1 MSLSFYTFYSLT
13 HTLESG
19 TLVEEEALML
29 GEDYLLYSGC
39 IIALSIFG
47 EVIGVFHLYGF
58 PQVNSVSLVC
68 LHYCVHD

>member
-13 HTLESG
+13 HSWESG
-19 TLVEEEALML
+19 ALVEEKALLL

-39 IIALSIFG
+39 IIALSISE

-58 PQVNSVSLVC
+58 PQVNLCVS
-68 LHYCVHD
+68 CVLALLSP